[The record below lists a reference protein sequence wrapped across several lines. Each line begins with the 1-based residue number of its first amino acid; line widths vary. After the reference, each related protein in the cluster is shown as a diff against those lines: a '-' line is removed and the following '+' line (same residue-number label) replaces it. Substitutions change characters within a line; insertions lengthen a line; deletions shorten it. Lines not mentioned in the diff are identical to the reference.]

1 MKNKIFYFL
10 ACLFFTSLLPAQ
22 LVVDLGPDITICNG
36 VSTPIYASVNGG
48 FLQNCTYTWS
58 NGVTSSNY
66 VLYVSNPGSYCVSV
80 MDSLGNTG
88 SDCITVS
95 ASSASPLV
103 LTASPTSTCLSGG
116 QATLNA
122 AATGGTTPY
131 SYSWINLGVSGT
143 QAVATSAGNYTVTV
157 TDANA
162 CSATQTITVNDVP
175 QVSLVGS
182 QVPTCTGIYIGD
194 MLSAD
199 NGAGSTFSWSPVGGF
214 GDSLFATTSGTYTL
228 TQTNACGST
237 SASINVTVPNPI
249 TVSISPSTS
258 VICLTGGQATLT
270 AVPSGGTSPYYYTWF
285 GGATTPYTSAI
296 TVTAVGSY
304 YLYVT
309 DANGCSA
316 QDNVQVSNIP
326 QVALA
331 AATTNNC
338 QAFYIGDS
346 LTLDNG
352 YGNTYSWNTGQT
364 NWDSLHV
371 TNPGTYTL
379 TQTNACGSASASITI
394 TTMPTPFSSV
404 TITATPN
411 CISPLGT
418 VLSATTTG
426 GNGPISY
433 HWYALTLGQIS
444 NASSFS
450 INQAMDLQL
459 YVYDSLG
466 CTSSSGISLA
476 ACTNTS
482 KLTGYLYH
490 DTNGNGTKDA
500 GENGLSGIAIT
511 AQPGN
516 LTVFSNWNGYYELI
530 LAPNVNY
537 TVTANIWNTISPVPA
552 SQVVLFPNANMTST
566 QNFGYTPPPVYD
578 LGIYSCWTGGM
589 MSPGTSHSFYLDY
602 ENYGTTIQNAI
613 VTLQLPSLTT
623 FVSSSPMPSSVN
635 GNTLSWT
642 INNLQPYAW
651 SYINIIYTIATTAQ
665 SGDVLP
671 FIVDISPIANDIT
684 PSNNHYVH
692 TRIVGNSYDPNDKQV
707 YPEGNIS
714 PTFVANQD
722 YLNYTIHFQN
732 LGTAPA
738 INILVK
744 DELSQ
749 NVDWETMEVTASSHN
764 YVASIQNGVLQFNFP
779 NIMLADSASNEPAS
793 HGYVSY
799 RIRTKNNLVIGDAIE
814 NTAAI
819 YFDYNEPVITNTTVN
834 TVSLIN
840 GIAQTK
846 LGDIHFYPNPAKDK
860 LELDLGTA
868 NDSYQVKIIDLTG
881 RVQQNYII
889 ANKQHE
895 ILDISKLVQGAYI
908 LQIQSEKGTFSS
920 IWMKE

>member
-1 MKNKIFYFL
+1 MKNKIIYFL

-22 LVVDLGPDITICNG
+22 LTVDLGPDITICNG
-36 VSTPIYASVNGG
+36 VSTPIYATVNGG
-48 FLQNCTYTWS
+48 FLPGCTYSWS
-58 NGVTSSNY
+58 NGVTTSNY
-66 VLYVSNPGSYCVSV
+66 VLYVSNAGTYCVSV
-80 MDSLGNTG
+80 VDSFGNTG
-88 SDCITVS
+88 SDCIIVS

-103 LTASPTSTCLSGG
+103 LTASPTNVCLSGG

-122 AATGGTTPY
+122 AATGGTNPY

-162 CSATQTITVNDVP
+162 CSATQTVTINDVP

-182 QVPTCTGIYIGD
+182 QAPTCTGVYIGD
-194 MLSAD
+194 ILSAD
-199 NGAGSTFSWSPVGGF
+199 NGAGNTFSWSPVAGF

-237 SASINVTVPNPI
+237 SASINVTAPNPL
-249 TVSISPSTS
+249 TVSISPSNS
-258 VICLTGGQATLT
+258 VCLTGGQATLT
-270 AVPSGGTSPYYYTWF
+270 ALPSGGTAPYSYTWI
-285 GGATTPYTSAI
+285 GGATTPYASSINVTSAS
-296 TVTAVGSY
+296 SY
-304 YLYVT
+304 YLYVH
-309 DANGCSA
+309 DASGCSA
-316 QDNVQVSNIP
+316 QATVNVNTPP
-326 QVALA
+326 QVALSVVA
-331 AATTNNC
+331 WNNC
-338 QAFYIGDS
+338 QGFMLKDS
-346 LTLDNG
+346 INFDNWWNG
-352 YGNTYSWNTGQT
+352 STFLWNTGQT
-364 NWDSLHV
+364 WDSLYI
-371 TNPGTYTL
+371 TSPGTYTL
-379 TQTNACGSASASITI
+379 TQTNGCGSASASITI
-394 TTMPTPFSSV
+394 TNMPIPLSA

-418 VLSATTTG
+418 VVSAVTTG
-426 GNGPISY
+426 GTGTIGYYWYNSNG
-433 HWYALTLGQIS
+433 QFIS
-444 NASSFS
+444 NASSFN
-450 INQAMDLQL
+450 INQQGNL
-459 YVYDSLG
+459 YLNAYDPVG
-466 CTSSSGISLA
+466 CAVSANINLA

-490 DTNGNGTKDA
+490 DSNGNGIKDA
-500 GENGLSGIAIT
+500 GEPSVSGIAVT

-516 LTVFSNWNGYYELI
+516 LSVFSDWNGYYELI
-530 LAPNVNY
+530 LAPNVSY
-537 TVTANIWNTISPVPA
+537 TVTANIWNTTNPMPA
-552 SQVVLFPNANMTST
+552 SQSVLFPNANMTST

-578 LGIYSCWTGGM
+578 LGIYSCWTAGL
-589 MSPGTSHSFYLDY
+589 MSPGTSHTAYIDY
-602 ENYGTTIQNAI
+602 ENYGTTNQNAI
-613 VTLQLPSLTT
+613 VTLQLPPLTT
-623 FVSSSPMPSSVN
+623 FVTSSPMPSSIS

-651 SYINIIYTIATTAQ
+651 SYINVTYTIATTAQ

-684 PSNNHYVH
+684 PSNNHYVC
-692 TRIVGNSYDPNDKQV
+692 TRIVGNSYDPNYKQV
-707 YPEGNIS
+707 YPDGNIS

-764 YVASIQNGVLQFNFP
+764 YIASIQNGVLQFNFP

-868 NDSYQVKIIDLTG
+868 NDSYQVKIMDLTG
-881 RVQQNYII
+881 RVQQVYTI